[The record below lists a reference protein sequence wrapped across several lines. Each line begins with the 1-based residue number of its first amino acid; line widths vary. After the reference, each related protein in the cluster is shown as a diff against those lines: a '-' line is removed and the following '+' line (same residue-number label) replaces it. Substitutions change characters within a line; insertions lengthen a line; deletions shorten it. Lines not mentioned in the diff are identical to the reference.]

1 MNKLVSTIIT
11 TCNRFDLF
19 KIALTSV
26 QNQTYQETEI
36 IVVDGS
42 DINAIQNYIKQY
54 PNIIYVNHKSKHPN
68 VLRNIGIECA
78 SGELLAFL
86 DDDDMWENDKLALQV
101 QCLENSNIGLCY
113 TGKNILNSNNN
124 KIKYSYH
131 TAKFKSDSKSIMW
144 DNFIGTT
151 SSIMVRKDVIL
162 DVDCFDEQLPAL
174 QDYDLYIRICQKYKV
189 QGINQNLVRYLDN
202 HANNQISKNKNNFGI
217 ACQLLKKKYK
227 QLPNSAMLSLSL
239 SKIKLK
245 RKMKGWYE

>member
-124 KIKYSYH
+124 KMKYSYH

-189 QGINQNLVRYLDN
+189 Q
-202 HANNQISKNKNNFGI
+202 
-217 ACQLLKKKYK
+217 
-227 QLPNSAMLSLSL
+227 
-239 SKIKLK
+239 
-245 RKMKGWYE
+245 

>member
-42 DINAIQNYIKQY
+42 DINVVQNYIKQY

-131 TAKFKSDSKSIMW
+131 AAKFKSDRKSIKLLTKPKIFRV
-144 DNFIGTT
+144 NRTGPLPIIFQQPRRGCYYFPLRVFIPTT
-151 SSIMVRKDVIL
+151 GRFMCK
-162 DVDCFDEQLPAL
+162 
-174 QDYDLYIRICQKYKV
+174 
-189 QGINQNLVRYLDN
+189 NL
-202 HANNQISKNKNNFGI
+202 FG
-217 ACQLLKKKYK
+217 
-227 QLPNSAMLSLSL
+227 
-239 SKIKLK
+239 
-245 RKMKGWYE
+245 